1 MDTDRGGF
9 YINSG
14 HLQFKKLPT
23 KAPKVIRIVQ
33 ARKFYKKSP
42 IFIFLYQM
50 RNDSNNCCVFSVL

>member
-23 KAPKVIRIVQ
+23 KAPKVIRIFK
-33 ARKFYKKSP
+33 ARKFY
-42 IFIFLYQM
+42 
-50 RNDSNNCCVFSVL
+50 